1 MRKSSPAVLAAV
13 LVALFAAPAFA
24 HVTVQPNEA
33 PTGAFYGFAVRV
45 PNERPNAATT
55 KVEVQFPETVTN
67 VSVQPHTGWDYEV
80 KMKSLDEPIEVFGE
94 EVTEAVDTI
103 TWSGGT
109 IDPGEFDEFG
119 FSVRTPDEP
128 RALEFPALQTY
139 DSGEVVRW
147 IGPPDADEPA
157 ARVEVIDL
165 GFAEGQGQLGLLAE
179 LKEQTTS
186 DGSEDGDGPSV
197 SAEPQTSDDGTDA
210 LTWVAL
216 IVGVAGLAIG
226 GAALARANR

>member
-1 MRKSSPAVLAAV
+1 MRKLSPAVPAAV

-24 HVTVQPNEA
+24 HVTVQPEEA
-33 PTGAFYGFAVRV
+33 PTGAFYRFAVRV
-45 PNERPNAATT
+45 PNERRDAATT
-55 KVEVQFPETVTN
+55 KVEVRFPETVTN
-67 VSVQPHTGWDYEV
+67 VSVQPHTGWNYQV
-80 KMKSLDEPIEVFGE
+80 KMKTLDEPIEVFGE

-128 RALEFPALQTY
+128 GALEFPALQTY
-139 DSGEVVRW
+139 EGGEVVRW

-157 ARVEVIDL
+157 ARVNVIDI
-165 GFAEGQGQLGLLAE
+165 GFAEGQGELGLLAQ
-179 LKEQTTS
+179 LKEDTAT
-186 DGSEDGDGPSV
+186 DGSPV
-197 SAEPQTSDDGTDA
+197 SAEPEDGTDA

-216 IVGVAGLAIG
+216 IVGVVGLAVG
-226 GAALARANR
+226 GVALARARK